1 MKFGIT
7 QAFTCSYLAD
17 QQEQLLVL
25 VEEQDRISAKHY
37 DLLIGAGFRRS
48 GSQVYRPNCPQCQAC
63 QPIRL
68 PVRLFQA
75 SKSQKRVI
83 KLNHDLTIKLSDND
97 KTHYYPIYESYINQ
111 RHADGSM
118 YPASYEQ
125 YRSFIVNPWDRALF
139 IEIWLGEALIGV
151 AVCDRVAQGLSALYT
166 FFLPEYAQRSLGTYA
181 ILQQVLISQQLNLD
195 YLYLGYQID
204 ACQKMNYKQ
213 NFLPHERFLN
223 DKWQLITKKRG

>member
-7 QAFTCSYLAD
+7 QAFACSYLAD
-17 QQEQLLVL
+17 QQEQLLIL
-25 VEEQDRISAKHY
+25 VEEQNVISAKHY
-37 DLLIGAGFRRS
+37 DLLIGVGFRRS
-48 GSQVYRPNCPQCQAC
+48 GSQIYRPNCAQCQAC

-68 PVRLFQA
+68 PINLFKA
-75 SKSQKRVI
+75 SKSQKRAL
-83 KLNHDLTIKLSDND
+83 KLNQDLSIKLSESD
-97 KTHYYPIYESYINQ
+97 KSDYYPIYESYINQ

-118 YPASYEQ
+118 YPASRDQ
-125 YRSFIVNPWDRALF
+125 YLSFIVNPWNKALF
-139 IEIWLGEALIGV
+139 IEIVLQDELIGV
-151 AVCDRVAQGLSALYT
+151 AVCDRVADGLSALYT

-181 ILQQVLISQQLNLD
+181 ILQQVQVSQRLNLD

-223 DKWQLITKKRG
+223 DKWQLITKK

>member
-7 QAFTCSYLAD
+7 QAFTCSYLAE

-25 VEEQDRISAKHY
+25 VEEQEQISAKHY

-68 PVRLFQA
+68 PVHLFQV
-75 SKSQKRVI
+75 SKSQKRVL
-83 KLNHDLTIKLSDND
+83 KLNRDLRVKLSEND
-97 KTHYYPIYESYINQ
+97 KTNYYPIYESYINQ

-139 IEIWLGEALIGV
+139 IEIWLEEALIGV
-151 AVCDRVAQGLSALYT
+151 AVCDRVAEGLSALYT

-181 ILQQVLISQQLNLD
+181 ILQQVHISQQLNLD

-213 NFLPHERFLN
+213 NFLPHERFLH

>member
-7 QAFTCSYLAD
+7 QAFTCSYLAE

-25 VEEQDRISAKHY
+25 MEEQNEITAKHY

-48 GSQVYRPNCPQCQAC
+48 GTQVYRPNCPRCQAC

-68 PVRLFQA
+68 PVQLFSQ
-75 SKSQKRVI
+75 SKSQKRVL
-83 KLNHDLTIKLSDND
+83 KLNQDITIKLSEQD
-97 KTHYYPIYESYINQ
+97 KPEYYPIYETYINQ

-125 YRSFIVNPWDRALF
+125 YAGFIINPWDKALF
-139 IEIWLGEALIGV
+139 IELWLEDKLIGV
-151 AVCDRVAQGLSALYT
+151 AVCDKVANGLSALYT
-166 FFLPEYAQRSLGTYA
+166 FFLPQYTQRSLGTYA
-181 ILQQVLISQQLNLD
+181 ILQQIKLTQQLNLEF
-195 YLYLGYQID
+195 LYLGYQID
-204 ACQKMNYKQ
+204 TCQKMSYKQ

-223 DKWQLITKKRG
+223 DKWQLITKKAG

>member
-7 QAFTCSYLAD
+7 QAFPCSYLAD
-17 QQEQLLVL
+17 QEEQLLVL
-25 VEEQDRISAKHY
+25 VDEQNEVSAKHY

-48 GSQVYRPNCPQCQAC
+48 GSQVYRPNCPKCQAC

-68 PVRLFQA
+68 PVNLFTF
-75 SKSQKRVI
+75 SRSQKRVL
-83 KLNHDLTIKLSDND
+83 KLNQDLTIKLSKSD
-97 KTHYYPIYESYINQ
+97 KTQYYPIYESYINQ
-111 RHADGSM
+111 RHADGTM

-125 YRSFIVNPWDRALF
+125 YASFIVNPWDNALY
-139 IEIWLGEALIGV
+139 IEICLQDKLIGV
-151 AVCDRVAQGLSALYT
+151 AVCDQVAGGLSALYT

>member
-7 QAFTCSYLAD
+7 QAFPCSYLD
-17 QQEQLLVL
+17 EQQEQLLIL
-25 VEEQDRISAKHY
+25 VEEQNAITAKHY

-48 GSQVYRPNCPQCQAC
+48 GNQVYRPNCPQCQAC

-68 PVRLFQA
+68 PVSLFKL
-75 SKSQKRVI
+75 SKSQKRVL
-83 KLNHDLTIKLSDND
+83 KLNDDLTIKLNSVDQTN
-97 KTHYYPIYESYINQ
+97 YYPIYESYINQ

-139 IEIWLGEALIGV
+139 IEIWLEEALIGV
-151 AVCDRVAQGLSALYT
+151 AVCDKVAEGLSALYT

-223 DKWQLITKKRG
+223 DKWQLITKK

>member
-7 QAFTCSYLAD
+7 QAFTCSYLAE

-25 VEEQDRISAKHY
+25 VEEQEQISAKHY

-68 PVRLFQA
+68 PVRLFQV
-75 SKSQKRVI
+75 SKSQKRVL
-83 KLNHDLTIKLSDND
+83 KLNRDLRVKLSEND
-97 KTHYYPIYESYINQ
+97 KTNYYPIYESYINQ

-139 IEIWLGEALIGV
+139 IEIWLEEALIGV
-151 AVCDRVAQGLSALYT
+151 AVCDRVAEGLSALYT
-166 FFLPEYAQRSLGTYA
+166 FFLPEYAQQ
-181 ILQQVLISQQLNLD
+181 ILALNLD
-195 YLYLGYQID
+195 SLGDISQLEFYLCGPQGMMDEVITLLKTKGVNEQDI
-204 ACQKMNYKQ
+204 
-213 NFLPHERFLN
+213 RFDLF
-223 DKWQLITKKRG
+223 K